1 MKLSDLWHIAKE
13 AVTSTGSA
21 YRSATSVT
29 LACSSPATYPLS
41 RVKAGAEVRIKELS
55 TPEDV
60 SKRLREIGF
69 CEQQVLK
76 LLVSQSSLICLVCN
90 ARVALSSDIAG
101 MIMVEPVRPN

>member
-1 MKLSDLWHIAKE
+1 MKLSDLWSAAKE
-13 AVTSTGSA
+13 TVTP
-21 YRSATSVT
+21 
-29 LACSSPATYPLS
+29 PALTCANPTTCPLS

-55 TPEDV
+55 APDDV

-90 ARVALSSDIAG
+90 ARVALSSDLAQ
-101 MIMVEPVRPN
+101 MIMVEPVRARVGKLERLR

>member
-1 MKLSDLWHIAKE
+1 MKLSDLWNTAK
-13 AVTSTGSA
+13 APVTPPT
-21 YRSATSVT
+21 V
-29 LACSSPATYPLS
+29 ACVNPATCPLS

-55 TPEDV
+55 APDDV

-90 ARVALSSDIAG
+90 ARVALSSDLAK
-101 MIMVEPVRPN
+101 MILVEPVRT

>member
-1 MKLSDLWHIAKE
+1 MKLSDLWS
-13 AVTSTGSA
+13 STKGSDDRA
-21 YRSATSVT
+21 ASSGVT
-29 LACSSPATYPLS
+29 LTCSNPTCCPLS

-55 TPEDV
+55 APEEV

-90 ARVALSSDIAG
+90 ARVALSSDLAQLIL
-101 MIMVEPVRPN
+101 VEPVRYN